1 MFFFLLLIFRF
12 SREILLSES
21 KAPLL
26 IKIQQL
32 LALLL
37 HSTRPELTP
46 REVLLAARPPGFI
59 AGHQQD
65 SSEFLGYLL
74 ETLHEQEKQLN
85 KNKVQFGKK
94 TVSDSGLME
103 FDKYFNTK
111 QKNDV
116 EVAASIQQ
124 LNTTGGNTLIQ
135 TTFSGQTTITHKCL
149 NCAFLSTNTD
159 YFRDLQLS
167 FPEIKNDQTN
177 YSVQN
182 LLDYYCQPE
191 KLDGDNQYSCD
202 ECKNLSDGERY
213 IHIITAPKNLIL
225 TLKHFKYD
233 QNYHT
238 RAKLMHK
245 IHLDETISLN
255 LVEPETEKNYV
266 VKYVLYAAV
275 VHSGTSMD
283 SGHYY
288 TYAADHHRWYKFND
302 NYVTES
308 SIKELHNLSSPNTP
322 YILFYQMNSQNTIG
336 GAACSM
342 SDDVDESLMKKPCL
356 NENMSTI
363 NNKLSCLPALEELPV
378 HLRDLV
384 NKDKNSYI
392 EEIRNLQQKRQK
404 QCPSTNRKDYKDSD
418 NDEPRGGSNFN
429 NLNRYIC

>member
-1 MFFFLLLIFRF
+1 M
-12 SREILLSES
+12 
-21 KAPLL
+21 
-26 IKIQQL
+26 
-32 LALLL
+32 
-37 HSTRPELTP
+37 
-46 REVLLAARPPGFI
+46 
-59 AGHQQD
+59 
-65 SSEFLGYLL
+65 
-74 ETLHEQEKQLN
+74 ETLHEQEKQVN
-85 KNKVQFGKK
+85 KNKVQFGKNQQRVE
-94 TVSDSGLME
+94 TVVDSALPSLIE
-103 FDKYFNTK
+103 FNKYFDNK
-111 QKNDV
+111 PKNNV
-116 EVAASIQQ
+116 EVAPSIQQ
-124 LNTTGGNTLIQ
+124 LNTSTGGGNTLIQ

-167 FPEIKNDQTN
+167 FPEMKNDQT

-182 LLDYYCQPE
+182 LLDYYCSPE
-191 KLDGDNQYSCD
+191 KLDGDNQYACD

-213 IHIITAPKNLIL
+213 IDIITAPKNLIL

-255 LVEPETEKNYV
+255 LVQPETEKNV
-266 VKYVLYAAV
+266 IVKYVLYAAV

-288 TYAADHHRWYKFND
+288 TYAADFPSRWYKFND

-308 SIKELHNLSSPNTP
+308 SINDLHNLSSPNTP
-322 YILFYQMNSQNTIG
+322 YILFYQMNSQNSIG
-336 GAACSM
+336 GAACSI
-342 SDDVDESLMKKPCL
+342 SDNDVDESLMKKPCL

-363 NNKLSCLPALEELPV
+363 NNKLSCLPALEELPI

-404 QCPSTNRKDYKDSD
+404 PCPSTIRKDYKDSD
-418 NDEPRGGSNFN
+418 NDDSCGGNNFN
-429 NLNRYIC
+429 NFNRYIC

>member
-1 MFFFLLLIFRF
+1 M
-12 SREILLSES
+12 
-21 KAPLL
+21 
-26 IKIQQL
+26 
-32 LALLL
+32 
-37 HSTRPELTP
+37 
-46 REVLLAARPPGFI
+46 
-59 AGHQQD
+59 
-65 SSEFLGYLL
+65 

-94 TVSDSGLME
+94 TVGGDLGLLE
-103 FDKYFNTK
+103 FNKYFDTK

-116 EVAASIQQ
+116 EVSASIQQ
-124 LNTTGGNTLIQ
+124 LNTTGSNTLIQ
-135 TTFSGQTTITHKCL
+135 KTFSGQTTITHKCL

-191 KLDGDNQYSCD
+191 KLDGDNQYACD

-322 YILFYQMNSQNTIG
+322 YILFYQMNSQNSSG
-336 GAACSM
+336 VASCSM

-404 QCPSTNRKDYKDSD
+404 ICPTTIRKDYKDSD
-418 NDEPRGGSNFN
+418 NDEPRGGNFN
-429 NLNRYIC
+429 NINRYIY

>member
-1 MFFFLLLIFRF
+1 M
-12 SREILLSES
+12 
-21 KAPLL
+21 
-26 IKIQQL
+26 
-32 LALLL
+32 
-37 HSTRPELTP
+37 
-46 REVLLAARPPGFI
+46 
-59 AGHQQD
+59 
-65 SSEFLGYLL
+65 

-94 TVSDSGLME
+94 TVSVDSGLME
-103 FDKYFNTK
+103 FNKYFDNK
-111 QKNDV
+111 AKSEV

-124 LNTTGGNTLIQ
+124 LNSPGNTLIQ

-255 LVEPETEKNYV
+255 LVQSENEKSVV

-288 TYAADHHRWYKFND
+288 TYAADIPSRWYKFND
-302 NYVTES
+302 NYVTEC
-308 SIKELHNLSSPNTP
+308 SINDLHNLSSPNTP
-322 YILFYQMNSQNTIG
+322 YILFYQMNSQNSIG
-336 GAACSM
+336 GAGCSM

-356 NENMSTI
+356 NENLSTI

-404 QCPSTNRKDYKDSD
+404 PCPSTIRKDYKDSD
-418 NDEPRGGSNFN
+418 NDDSCGGNNFN
-429 NLNRYIC
+429 DFNRYIC

>member
-1 MFFFLLLIFRF
+1 M
-12 SREILLSES
+12 
-21 KAPLL
+21 
-26 IKIQQL
+26 
-32 LALLL
+32 
-37 HSTRPELTP
+37 
-46 REVLLAARPPGFI
+46 
-59 AGHQQD
+59 
-65 SSEFLGYLL
+65 

-85 KNKVQFGKK
+85 KNKINFGKK
-94 TVSDSGLME
+94 TVGDSNGLME
-103 FDKYFNTK
+103 FNKYFDTK
-111 QKNDV
+111 QKQVDV
-116 EVAASIQQ
+116 GVTETIKE
-124 LNTTGGNTLIQ
+124 LNSKNCNSTLIQ

-149 NCAFLSTNTD
+149 NCSFLSTTTD

-213 IHIITAPKNLIL
+213 IHIISAPKNLIL

-255 LVEPETEKNYV
+255 LVEPETEKNYI

-302 NYVTES
+302 NYVTEC
-308 SIKELHNLSSPNTP
+308 SINDLHQLSTPNTP
-322 YILFYQMNSQNTIG
+322 YILFYQMSSQNSNNG

-342 SDDVDESLMKKPCL
+342 TDDVDESLMKKPCL
-356 NENMSTI
+356 NENQMS
-363 NNKLSCLPALEELPV
+363 NKLSCLPALEELPL

-404 QCPSTNRKDYKDSD
+404 QCPTTIRKDYKDSD
-418 NDEPRGGSNFN
+418 NDEPRGGSNYN
-429 NLNRYIC
+429 NINRYIC